1 MITLFIDNKQISNFK
16 NKNNQSLKI
25 TLENKMEENLE
36 ESLHRI
42 NSFSFTKNYESP
54 KYLTES
60 ELSP

>member
-1 MITLFIDNKQISNFK
+1 MDV
-16 NKNNQSLKI
+16 
-25 TLENKMEENLE
+25 NLE
-36 ESLHRI
+36 ESLHRV